1 MVPTSTKLP
10 AAAAPAESPPRFHR
24 NRRERVVFFVA
35 LGIAAL
41 IHAVLFL
48 TVSFDIDVAPRA
60 LLRGPARVYRVD
72 PQLQT
77 YEIEI
82 VQAPDV
88 PVVLPPREEPAVLAT
103 PPRLPLQAPV
113 VPGPVAPAPSPDPG
127 VPSAL
132 ERLSRGYGNPE
143 LFGEVGPLPLEELTE
158 RDLLRLRL
166 ESLLGMY
173 NDSLAA
179 EAAARTRATD
189 WTTRDASG
197 NRWGISPGKIHLGKI
212 TLPLPFGFSAPP
224 GRREEVAARVR
235 SWYETQSQA
244 SRLEAEETFEARVKA
259 LRDRQKAQ
267 RDSIRRQGGE

>member
-1 MVPTSTKLP
+1 MVLTPPTP
-10 AAAAPAESPPRFHR
+10 PAAAPAESPPRFHR
-24 NRRERVVFFVA
+24 DRRERVVFLTA
-35 LGIAAL
+35 LAIAA
-41 IHAVLFL
+41 VLHLVLLL
-48 TVSFDIDVAPRA
+48 TVSFDIRTPGRPAA
-60 LLRGPARVYRVD
+60 RGPARVYRID

-77 YEIEI
+77 YDIEI
-82 VQAPDV
+82 VAAPDV
-88 PVVLPPREEPAVLAT
+88 PLVLPPRPEPARLEA
-103 PPRLPLQAPV
+103 PPRAPLQAPL
-113 VPGPVAPAPSPDPG
+113 VPGPVTAEPAPAPAE
-127 VPSAL
+127 PSAF

-143 LFGEVGPLPLEELTE
+143 LYGDVGPLPLEELTE

-166 ESLLGMY
+166 EMLLGMY
-173 NDSLAA
+173 NDSLAV

-259 LRDRQKAQ
+259 MRSRQEAQ
-267 RDSIRRQGGE
+267 RDSVRRQGGR